1 VVSIQQEAKKVADA
15 VIETTLN
22 VNDSCD
28 SLRPDGKVMGQ
39 FRSRWAFTWWRPL
52 ALGQEASIGSGTTH
66 S

>member
-1 VVSIQQEAKKVADA
+1 VADA